1 MKISFLLKSLIQGV
15 FGDYRQKLTEAKVKK
30 ISSMAFLLFFITLS
44 GFSMVSAGNA
54 MAHSFWLN
62 ATDFLPDYSEKF
74 GAKSIIYMGYGHHYP
89 VHDFLQPD
97 DLESYEHIMPGG
109 EKNNLTSGNSGYLE
123 TSVKLP
129 KPGLHII
136 AASLKPG
143 FYTMSEENG
152 RIKHSMEPKTGLK
165 NVVKSVYHH
174 RFAKALLVA
183 GDSSGDGYKQV
194 LGQKIEIIPQSDP
207 TTLKTGDMLSIQV
220 LLDGNPAKYFNVNAT
235 YAGFSSKDDYAFYTK
250 TDSKGMAQVRIIHY
264 GPWLIRVDDYIKAK
278 DDMAEKCDFMHYTA
292 TLTFEV
298 R

>member
-1 MKISFLLKSLIQGV
+1 MKNNDCYLI
-15 FGDYRQKLTEAKVKK
+15 KK
-30 ISSMAFLLFFITLS
+30 NNFLS
-44 GFSMVSAGNA
+44 GVKYFILLLMCYFAFSEKA

-207 TTLKTGDMLSIQV
+207 TTLKTGDMLSIQI